1 MRDRSIRWQSFIV
14 PLAAAL
20 ALTAAAAIS
29 SVRAGAP
36 DAFEDLPRIT
46 LPKL

>member
-1 MRDRSIRWQSFIV
+1 MRWRSFIL

-20 ALTAAAAIS
+20 ALTAAAAVS
-29 SVRAGAP
+29 STRAAWL
-36 DAFEDLPRIT
+36 DVVAETTRVT